1 MTATESVAALDGLQL
16 YGRRVSMRHVSC
28 VAVLVLFASCSHAKL
43 SPSPTTA
50 VNAELLALET
60 ALDEGVMHHDRAG
73 LERILAAEFGLSL
86 PGRPAAA
93 RADWLNNVERMTL
106 DGYKITNPSV
116 SVWGDVAV
124 VRTRQL
130 FENSRT
136 AGVPR
141 PPGNDI
147 TDLWTRRD
155 GRWQLV
161 RRLSDVLHQP

>member
-1 MTATESVAALDGLQL
+1 
-16 YGRRVSMRHVSC
+16 
-28 VAVLVLFASCSHAKL
+28 
-43 SPSPTTA
+43 
-50 VNAELLALET
+50 
-60 ALDEGVMHHDRAG
+60 
-73 LERILAAEFGLSL
+73 FGLSL

-93 RADWLNNVERMTL
+93 RADWLNNLERITM
-106 DGYKITNPSV
+106 DGYKITNPDV
-116 SVWGDVAV
+116 TVWGDVAV

-161 RRLSDVLHQP
+161 RRLSDVLHQPWPRVSCAQMRLAAWSLVSWWQLLPRSLTRSNSQRPSCMARSSTGREGLPSAM